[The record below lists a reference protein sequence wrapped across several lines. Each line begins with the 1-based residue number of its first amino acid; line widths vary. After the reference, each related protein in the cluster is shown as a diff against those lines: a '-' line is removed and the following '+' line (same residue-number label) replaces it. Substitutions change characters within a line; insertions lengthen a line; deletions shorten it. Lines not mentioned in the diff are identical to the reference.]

1 MRKFNFLRA
10 LLKQDPGA
18 KGDKLFR
25 LDNLTDRW
33 PLWKLLRVKRSLFLK
48 PDPPGTWW
56 FFDLRIQP
64 STLFSN
70 EEKAELKLSR
80 FAVCWSCQCSST
92 SKSFSFSSSKWEMFF
107 CSFYYLIYTEYLC
120 AQWNVCHRNISAKNT
135 SQWNPL
141 IKKKKTVLK
150 LFKFIQISSHLL
162 CTFVTFCFLL
172 TYCNYNSAQV

>member
-1 MRKFNFLRA
+1 MLKRTAKRFTFSDFLACLQAAENMWQKSKSIFSQQMRTFNFLRA

-33 PLWKLLRVKRSLFLK
+33 PLWELLRVKRSSFLK

-141 IKKKKTVLK
+141 IKK
-150 LFKFIQISSHLL
+150 
-162 CTFVTFCFLL
+162 
-172 TYCNYNSAQV
+172 

>member
-1 MRKFNFLRA
+1 MRPIQNLVYCWRERQRGLPFQIFFLVSKLLNICDRKVKAFFPQQMRKFNFLRA

-18 KGDKLFR
+18 KGGKLFR

-92 SKSFSFSSSKWEMFF
+92 SKSFSFSSSKWEMVF
-107 CSFYYLIYTEYLC
+107 CSFY
-120 AQWNVCHRNISAKNT
+120 
-135 SQWNPL
+135 
-141 IKKKKTVLK
+141 
-150 LFKFIQISSHLL
+150 
-162 CTFVTFCFLL
+162 
-172 TYCNYNSAQV
+172 

>member
-1 MRKFNFLRA
+1 MLTRTAKRFTFSDFFPCLQAAEYMWEKSKSIFSQQMRKFNFLRA

-141 IKKKKTVLK
+141 IKK
-150 LFKFIQISSHLL
+150 
-162 CTFVTFCFLL
+162 
-172 TYCNYNSAQV
+172 